1 MALCM
6 EFQKD
11 IDKGSEN
18 VLRALLSEKEYLQNE
33 MLMLDEKNNA
43 LKNSM
48 MAFVEG
54 ILEDLN
60 SGNSGKFIFCLC
72 LYVHSKMDF
81 LVLEFNS
88 TTACLLCEQVF
99 CQ

>member
-1 MALCM
+1 MLKLGSCFWYRERFVALCM

-11 IDKGSEN
+11 IDKGSDN

-33 MLMLDEKNNA
+33 MLILDEKNNA

-48 MAFVEG
+48 MAFIEG

-60 SGNSGKFIFCLC
+60 SGNSGKFIFCAFKDAF
-72 LYVHSKMDF
+72 S
-81 LVLEFNS
+81 
-88 TTACLLCEQVF
+88 
-99 CQ
+99 